1 MADKGSLHELRDI
14 PEPVAEVAGHLA
26 PAGMGLVAVLLG
38 ENGFHNGSDH
48 GLVGLAHAGQKV
60 ALEVNPAS
68 LPACAKDFAC
78 GGLQALMGVAD
89 HHLHAPQAAP
99 GQGAEEVGPEW

>member
-1 MADKGSLHELRDI
+1 
-14 PEPVAEVAGHLA
+14 
-26 PAGMGLVAVLLG
+26 
-38 ENGFHNGSDH
+38 
-48 GLVGLAHAGQKV
+48 
-60 ALEVNPAS
+60 VNPAS